1 MARKNRVTLAALL
14 MAHVTFFPAA
24 AQADGESAS
33 LSSGTRLYLTLDK
46 AVSSKRGESEVGE
59 VLPCRVW
66 RDVES
71 GGVVFIK
78 SGTPATCRI
87 DKVKRSNM
95 GGIEGKVSIAG
106 VETKSVDGQL
116 VMLSGGYNKE
126 GSGRKAAV
134 WTVGLLLLWP
144 VLFVPGGAAELA
156 PGTVFDVSIVNDL
169 RVATA
174 KDGNAPARV
183 NLASLGTGFSA
194 EFMLDDL
201 LAQAKPEIFR
211 IKVQKDGALPEK
223 LFIDNVNGKP
233 IDPAL
238 PLEVKEVKL
247 EGDVAVGVAEIR
259 AKTIA
264 KHFAKGINRFEVA
277 YAEGGER
284 TAQEVI
290 LDVQM

>member
-14 MAHVTFFPAA
+14 MAHVTFFPGA
-24 AQADGESAS
+24 AQADGESAA

-59 VLPCRVW
+59 VIPCRVW

-78 SGTPATCRI
+78 SGTSATCRV

-95 GGIEGKVSIAG
+95 GGIEGKISIAG
-106 VETKSVDGQL
+106 IETKSVDGQL

-174 KDGNAPARV
+174 KDANSPARV

-211 IKVQKDGALPEK
+211 IKVQKDGGLPEK

-238 PLEVKEVKL
+238 PLEVKDVKL
-247 EGDVAVGVAEIR
+247 EGDVAVGVAEIK

-277 YAEGGER
+277 YAEGSDR
-284 TAQEVI
+284 TAKEVI